1 MQYTKNAIKQL
12 IAQNRLEEA
21 IDILMVQ
28 VSNYLTN
35 NENDKFV
42 SGLND
47 TLLIN
52 SGKLHGLKRDD
63 NIGKISTEDKKV
75 SRAEIQSAILY
86 IIDELPD
93 STFQKNLPTSTG
105 LGNVNRKQAVLVV
118 VIVAVAIVGYLV
130 IKSILPDNNTVADTD
145 TAKVENRDTG
155 IIEDNTDIVDNDTA
169 SRSIEIEPEQDKTP
183 PPTAKL
189 TIEVWTGR
197 GKKPVLTEGDTA
209 NIYFRV
215 TKPCYVRL
223 IYKMADGSAVLLAD
237 NYKVTETK
245 INKKLSAPTAF
256 GVGAPFGNELLS
268 AYAQSEP
275 FDKVITKKYGK
286 YDIIAKSDLNRA
298 IETTQRGLYKLDVFV
313 KTNIKFV
320 TKPK

>member
-21 IDILMVQ
+21 IDILMAQ

-35 NENDKFV
+35 NANDKFV

-118 VIVAVAIVGYLV
+118 VIVAVAIVGYLA

-145 TAKVENRDTG
+145 TAKVENRDTRM
-155 IIEDNTDIVDNDTA
+155 IEDNTDIVDNDTA